1 MKEDIIKIQRLR
13 VNAHVGVSQEERQQQ
28 QMLVLSL
35 ELTPHKGFT
44 VLKDDVINTV
54 DYVAVCE
61 LVKQVAGEKERK
73 LIESLGE
80 DVCGAVL
87 AAFPLKAI
95 SLELEKRIL
104 WDTDWVGISMTRYSS
119 SL

>member
-1 MKEDIIKIQRLR
+1 MKEDTIKIQRLR
-13 VNAHVGVSQEERQQQ
+13 VNAHVGVPQEERQQQ

-35 ELTPHKGFT
+35 ELTPHKGFAE
-44 VLKDDVINTV
+44 LKDDVSNTV
-54 DYVAVCE
+54 DYAAVCE

-73 LIESLGE
+73 LIETVGE
-80 DVCGAVL
+80 DICRAVL
-87 AAFPLKAI
+87 AAFPLKTI

-104 WDTDWVGISMTRYSS
+104 WDTDWVGISMTRHND